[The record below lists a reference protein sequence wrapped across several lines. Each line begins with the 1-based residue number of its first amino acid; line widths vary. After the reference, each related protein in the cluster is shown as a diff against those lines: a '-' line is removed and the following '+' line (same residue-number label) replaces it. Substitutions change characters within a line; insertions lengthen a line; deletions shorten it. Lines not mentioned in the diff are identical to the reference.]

1 MEKVEVLSPVG
12 EVNSFYSSINAGA
25 DAVYM
30 GLPKFNARM
39 RAENITLENLEGL
52 VTFAHLKGVK
62 VYITLNTLL
71 SNSEIKDAVKLAGE
85 ALKAGVDAFIVQDV
99 GLITMLKLAYPNIV
113 LHGSTQL
120 GVHNVRGAIMAKS
133 LGLTRVVLSRECT
146 LKDIKE
152 IKENVDIELE
162 VFVQGANCIC
172 FSGNCYISSLKQ
184 GASGNRGECKQLCR
198 LPYTLIDGKHKIDG
212 YTLSPR
218 DNCMLP
224 CLKSLI
230 SLGVS
235 SLKIEGRLRQPGYV
249 AVATSVYRRAVDRI
263 LNQPVALSAHK
274 AIVPIVDYSTFKT
287 SKLDTVQAT
296 DVEDKLNDLSEKEIS
311 KFTNELKRVFARGE
325 YVSGY
330 NDGNNIIDY
339 THNNH
344 LGVKI
349 GVVKNVTRFKDLFK
363 VAMDIN
369 CPIVQGDG
377 LKFVGKSVINAG
389 VGNIEKDGKYTC
401 VFVKNKVDIGNTVYL
416 SHDTTFEAQVPDF
429 KRYRPLSIHAKVIA
443 GSPIE
448 VIFKSDEVQVSISG
462 DIVDEAKTRPLTTE
476 KITEQLTKVDYNIW
490 KVINTKI
497 ETDNAYVSVSVLNE
511 IRRKLI
517 IELSNRICE
526 AEYPSKYTNLDIDE
540 TFNKFKI
547 ANRKTSFNSL
557 AIVDE
562 NANLSVAKDYE
573 ALILFPTDYSL
584 STIENFAKKYFVKFK
599 TPLIINLPIIAR
611 ADDIKIINNVVEKF
625 KSQNVIFIANNIYAM
640 SYAKD
645 ARVWAGSGLNII
657 NDYTATRYMQL
668 GSEEI
673 IASIEK
679 WTSRL
684 SNTYKLS
691 GHLPLMTLT
700 SCPVKALCNNS
711 CASCEYSEK
720 LKYVGTLG
728 EFKIRRIKI
737 ANCYFELIDDIETK
751 GEISDLRN

>member
-120 GVHNVRGAIMAKS
+120 GVHNVRGALMAKS

-198 LPYTLIDGKHKIDG
+198 LPYTLTDGKHKIDG

-235 SLKIEGRLRQPGYV
+235 SLKIEGRLRQSGYV
-249 AVATSVYRRAVDRI
+249 AVATSVYRCAVDRI
-263 LNQPVALSAHK
+263 LNQPVALTPK
-274 AIVPIVDYSTFKT
+274 ATMPVINFSTDRITKPDAPQVT
-287 SKLDTVQAT
+287 E
-296 DVEDKLNDLSEKEIS
+296 VECKLNDLSAKELS
-311 KFTNELKRVFARGE
+311 ELKDELKRVFARGE
-325 YVSGY
+325 YVPGY
-330 NDGNNIIDY
+330 NDGNNIIDH

-344 LGVKI
+344 LGIKI
-349 GVVKNVTRFKDLFK
+349 GVVKNVTKFKDLFK
-363 VAMDIN
+363 VTMDIN
-369 CPIVQGDG
+369 HPIVQGDG
-377 LKFVGKSVINAG
+377 LKFVGKSLVNAG
-389 VGNIEKDGKYTC
+389 VGNIEEDGKYTC
-401 VFVKNKVDIGNTVYL
+401 VFVKNMVDIGSNVYL
-416 SHDTTFEAQVPDF
+416 SHDTVFESKVPEF
-429 KRYRPLSIHAKVIA
+429 KRYRLLSIHAKVIA

-448 VIFKSDEVQVSISG
+448 VSFKSDETQVSFSG
-462 DIVDEAKTRPLTTE
+462 DIVDSAQTRPLTAE
-476 KITEQLTKVDYNIW
+476 KIAEQLTKLDPNIW
-490 KVINTKI
+490 KVTSTKI
-497 ETDNAYVSVSVLNE
+497 ETNNAFVPVSVLNE

-517 IELSNRICE
+517 AELTSKIC
-526 AEYPSKYTNLDIDE
+526 ATEYPSKYTEIHIDE

-547 ANRKTSFNSL
+547 ADRETSFNSL

-562 NANLSVAKDYE
+562 NVNLNATNNYE
-573 ALILFPTDYSL
+573 ALILSPTDYSL
-584 STIENFAKKYFVKFK
+584 STIENFAKKYFQKFK

-611 ADDIKIINNVVEKF
+611 ADDIKIIDSIVEKF
-625 KSQNVIFIANNIYAM
+625 KSKNVIFIANNIYAM

-645 ARVWAGSGLNII
+645 ACIWAGSGLNIV
-657 NDYTATRYMQL
+657 NDYTATRYMEL
-668 GSEEI
+668 GAEEI

-684 SNTYKLS
+684 RDTYKLS

-711 CASCEYSEK
+711 CASCEYSGK
-720 LKYVGTLG
+720 LKYVGTPG

-751 GEISDLRN
+751 GDILDLRN

>member
-1 MEKVEVLSPVG
+1 MGKVEVLSPVG

-99 GLITMLKLAYPNIV
+99 GLITMLKLIYPHIV

-120 GVHNVRGAIMAKS
+120 GVHNVRGAMMAKQ

-198 LPYTLIDGKHKIDG
+198 LPYTLTDGKHKIDG

-263 LNQPVALSAHK
+263 LNQPVALTPK
-274 AIVPIVDYSTFKT
+274 ATMPVINFSTDKIT
-287 SKLDTVQAT
+287 KPDAPQVTE
-296 DVEDKLNDLSEKEIS
+296 VECKLNDLSAKEIS
-311 KFTNELKRVFARGE
+311 EFTSELKRVFARGE
-325 YVSGY
+325 YVAGY

-344 LGVKI
+344 LGIKI
-349 GVVKNVTRFKDLFK
+349 GVVKNVTKFKDLFK
-363 VAMDIN
+363 VTMDIN
-369 CPIVQGDG
+369 QPIVQGDG
-377 LKFVGKSVINAG
+377 LKFVGKSVVNVG
-389 VGNIEKDGKYTC
+389 VGNIERDDKYTC
-401 VFVKNKVDIGNTVYL
+401 VFVKNKVDIGSNVYL
-416 SHDTTFEAQVPDF
+416 SHDTVFESQVPEF
-429 KRYRPLSIHAKVIA
+429 KRYRLLSVHAKVIV

-448 VIFKSDEVQVSISG
+448 VSFKSDEAQVAYSG
-462 DIVDEAKTRPLTTE
+462 DIVDSAQTRPLTAE
-476 KITEQLTKVDYNIW
+476 KITEQLTKLDPNIW
-490 KVINTKI
+490 KVTSTKI
-497 ETDNAYVSVSVLNE
+497 ETDNAYVPVSVLNE

-517 IELSNRICE
+517 AELTSKICVT
-526 AEYPSKYTNLDIDE
+526 EYPSKYTEIDIDDA
-540 TFNKFKI
+540 FNKFKI
-547 ANRKTSFNSL
+547 ANRETSFNSL

-562 NANLSVAKDYE
+562 NVNLNATDNYD
-573 ALILFPTDYSL
+573 ALILSPTDYSL
-584 STIENFAKKYFVKFK
+584 STVENFAKKYFQKFK

-611 ADDIKIINNVVEKF
+611 TDDIKIIDNLVEKF
-625 KSQNVIFIANNIYAM
+625 KSKNVIFIANNIYAM
-640 SYAKD
+640 SYAKG

-657 NDYTATRYMQL
+657 NDYTATRYMEF
-668 GSEEI
+668 GAEEI

-684 SNTYKLS
+684 RSTYKLS

-711 CASCEYSEK
+711 CASCEYSGK
-720 LKYVGTLG
+720 LKYVGTPG

-751 GEISDLRN
+751 GDISDLRN